1 MRLSISDWAS
11 IRVQLAAAWCRL
23 QLRHSERDDPGFC
36 PGRMTRAQYTSK
48 GKPKTGFESSVV
60 ANPEGAAYASSG
72 LVILDFFF
80 LI

>member
-1 MRLSISDWAS
+1 
-11 IRVQLAAAWCRL
+11 
-23 QLRHSERDDPGFC
+23 
-36 PGRMTRAQYTSK
+36 MTRAEYTSK

-80 LI
+80 QYDYDNSYFDYFV